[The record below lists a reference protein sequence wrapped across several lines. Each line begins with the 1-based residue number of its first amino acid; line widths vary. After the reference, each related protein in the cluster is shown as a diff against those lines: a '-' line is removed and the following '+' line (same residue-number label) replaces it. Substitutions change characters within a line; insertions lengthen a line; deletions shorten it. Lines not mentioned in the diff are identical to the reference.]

1 MATLPE
7 NVINISQGVTFT
19 EYPSYTWYVN
29 PQTGRISGM
38 ADGFAAVKQAVEI
51 LFSVER
57 FLWQIYSPNF
67 GMEWEGLVG
76 QNPGYVALEIQRRA
90 KDAIRT
96 DRRMTEI
103 TDFSYQGKGDRLT
116 AAFTVQTV
124 YGPVRQEIQWTN

>member
-7 NVINISQGVTFT
+7 NVINLSQGITFT

-29 PQTGRISGM
+29 PKTGRISGM
-38 ADGFAAVKQAVEI
+38 ADGFTAVKQAVEI

-57 FLWQIYSPNF
+57 FLWQIYTPNF

-76 QNPGYVALEIQRRA
+76 QNPGFVALEIQRRA

-96 DRRMTEI
+96 DSRMTDI
-103 TDFSYQGKGDRLT
+103 TDFSYQVNGDNLNVE
-116 AAFTVQTV
+116 FTVQTV
-124 YGPVRQEIQWTN
+124 YGNILQNMTITV

>member
-7 NVINISQGVTFT
+7 NIIDISQGVTFM
-19 EYPSYTWYVN
+19 EYPSNTWYVN
-29 PQTGRISGM
+29 PKTKRISGM

-103 TDFSYQGKGDRLT
+103 TDFSYQVNGDSLT
-116 AAFTVQTV
+116 VEFTVQTV
-124 YGPVRQEIQWTN
+124 YGPVPQRITV

>member
-1 MATLPE
+1 MAALPE

-19 EYPSYTWYVN
+19 EQPSYTWYVN
-29 PQTGRISGM
+29 PVTGRISGM
-38 ADGFAAVKQAVEI
+38 ADGFTAVKQAVEI
-51 LFSVER
+51 LFSVDR

-96 DRRMTEI
+96 DSRMKDI
-103 TDFSYQGKGDRLT
+103 TGFFYQVNGDSLIME
-116 AAFTVQTV
+116 FTVQTV
-124 YGPVRQEIQWTN
+124 YGPVSQRITV

>member
-7 NVINISQGVTFT
+7 HEINLSQGVTFT

-96 DRRMTEI
+96 EI
-103 TDFSYQGKGDRLT
+103 TDFSYQVNGDRLT
-116 AAFTVQTV
+116 VAFTVQTV
-124 YGPVRQEIQWTN
+124 YGSVPQRITV

>member
-1 MATLPE
+1 MRNGNFAGKCDQYLPRGDLYGTAFLHMVCQSR
-7 NVINISQGVTFT
+7 N
-19 EYPSYTWYVN
+19 
-29 PQTGRISGM
+29 RASGM
-38 ADGFAAVKQAVEI
+38 ADGFTAVKQAVEI

-103 TDFSYQGKGDRLT
+103 TDFSYQVNGDSLT
-116 AAFTVQTV
+116 VEFTVQTV
-124 YGPVRQEIQWTN
+124 YGPVPQRITV

>member
-29 PQTGRISGM
+29 PSTGRISGM
-38 ADGFAAVKQAVEI
+38 VDGFTAVKQAVEI

-57 FLWQIYSPNF
+57 FLWQIYSPSF
-67 GMEWEGLVG
+67 GMEWESLVG

-90 KDAIRT
+90 KDAIRI
-96 DRRMTEI
+96 DSRMKDI
-103 TDFSYQGKGDRLT
+103 TGFFYQVNGDRLIME
-116 AAFTVQTV
+116 FTVQTV
-124 YGPVRQEIQWTN
+124 YGPIKQKLTITI

>member
-19 EYPSYTWYVN
+19 EQPSYTWYVN
-29 PQTGRISGM
+29 PATGRISGM
-38 ADGFAAVKQAVEI
+38 ADGFTAVKQAVEI

-96 DRRMTEI
+96 DNRMTEI
-103 TDFSYQGKGDRLT
+103 TDFSYQVNGDRLT
-116 AAFTVQTV
+116 VAFTVQTV
-124 YGPVRQEIQWTN
+124 YGPVPQRITV

>member
-7 NVINISQGVTFT
+7 NVINLSQGIIFT

-29 PQTGRISGM
+29 PKTGRISGM
-38 ADGFAAVKQAVEI
+38 ADGFTAVKQAVEI

-57 FLWQIYSPNF
+57 FLWQIYTPNF

-76 QNPGYVALEIQRRA
+76 QNPGFVALEIQRRA

-96 DRRMTEI
+96 DSRMTDI
-103 TDFSYQGKGDRLT
+103 TDFSYQVNGDNLT
-116 AAFTVQTV
+116 VEFMVQTV
-124 YGPVRQEIQWTN
+124 YGNILQNMTITV

>member
-7 NVINISQGVTFT
+7 NVMNISQGVTFT

-29 PQTGRISGM
+29 PKTGRISGM

-90 KDAIRT
+90 KDAICT
-96 DRRMTEI
+96 DSRMTEI
-103 TDFSYQGKGDRLT
+103 TDFSYEVNGENLT
-116 AAFTVQTV
+116 VEFTVQTV
-124 YGPVRQEIQWTN
+124 YGPVPQQFTI

>member
-29 PQTGRISGM
+29 PSTGRISGM
-38 ADGFAAVKQAVEI
+38 ADGFTAVKQAVEI

-57 FLWQIYSPNF
+57 FLWQIYSPSF
-67 GMEWEGLVG
+67 GMEWESLVG
-76 QNPGYVALEIQRRA
+76 QNPGYAALEIQRRA
-90 KDAIRT
+90 KEAICT

-103 TDFSYQGKGDRLT
+103 TDFSFQVNGDSLT
-116 AAFTVQTV
+116 VEFTVQTV
-124 YGPVRQEIQWTN
+124 YGPVSQRITV

>member
-7 NVINISQGVTFT
+7 NVINLSQGITFT

-29 PQTGRISGM
+29 PKTGRISGM
-38 ADGFAAVKQAVEI
+38 ADGFTAVKQAVEI

-57 FLWQIYSPNF
+57 FLWQIYTPNF

-76 QNPGYVALEIQRRA
+76 QNPGFVALEIQRRA

-96 DRRMTEI
+96 DSRMTDI
-103 TDFSYQGKGDRLT
+103 TDFSYQVNEDNLT
-116 AAFTVQTV
+116 VEFTVQTV
-124 YGPVRQEIQWTN
+124 YGNILQNMTITV

>member
-7 NVINISQGVTFT
+7 HEINLSQGVTFT

-38 ADGFAAVKQAVEI
+38 ADGFAAVKQAVGS
-51 LFSVER
+51 LFFVVR
-57 FLWQIYSPNF
+57 FRGQIYSPHF
-67 GMEWEGLVG
+67 GMGWEGLVG

-96 DRRMTEI
+96 DNRMTEI
-103 TDFSYQGKGDRLT
+103 TDFSYQVNGDSLT
-116 AAFTVQTV
+116 VEFTVQTV
-124 YGPVRQEIQWTN
+124 YGPVPQRITV

>member
-7 NVINISQGVTFT
+7 NVINLSQGITFT

-29 PQTGRISGM
+29 PKTGRISGM

-57 FLWQIYSPNF
+57 FLWQIYTPNF

-76 QNPGYVALEIQRRA
+76 QNPGFVALEIQRRA

-96 DRRMTEI
+96 DSRMTDI
-103 TDFSYQGKGDRLT
+103 TDFSYQVNGDKLT
-116 AAFTVQTV
+116 VEFTVQTV
-124 YGPVRQEIQWTN
+124 YGNILQNMTITV

>member
-7 NVINISQGVTFT
+7 NVINLSQGITFT

-29 PQTGRISGM
+29 PKTGRISGM
-38 ADGFAAVKQAVEI
+38 ADGFTAVKQAVEI

-57 FLWQIYSPNF
+57 FLWQIYTPNF

-76 QNPGYVALEIQRRA
+76 QNPGFVALEIQRRA

-96 DRRMTEI
+96 DSRMTGI
-103 TDFSYQGKGDRLT
+103 TDFSYQVNGDKLT
-116 AAFTVQTV
+116 VEFIVQTV
-124 YGPVRQEIQWTN
+124 YGNISQNMTITV